1 MTPALGRHALT
12 CLPRY
17 LMKGFRSVRGARRRD
32 KGGSLMKKLIA
43 LIAAVAAM
51 MALSGVAQGSGE
63 FDEADFRAEL
73 SGAAEVPPVETDTAG
88 EAKFIVRGDS
98 IEFDLEIVNADAIL
112 GAAGAHI
119 HCAPAGENG
128 PVVAFLA
135 GQVAGGFD
143 GTVEVKAT
151 LTEANIDPAAGCGA
165 TVAELVESM
174 RDGDTYVNV
183 HSPDHPGGEV
193 RGQIQE
199 V

>member
-1 MTPALGRHALT
+1 
-12 CLPRY
+12 
-17 LMKGFRSVRGARRRD
+17 
-32 KGGSLMKKLIA
+32 MKKLIT
-43 LIAAVAAM
+43 LIAAVAAVL
-51 MALSGVAQGSGE
+51 ALSGVAQGSGG
-63 FDEADFRAEL
+63 FDEADFKAEL

-88 EAKFIVRGDS
+88 EAKFIVRGDA
-98 IEFDLEIVNADAIL
+98 IDFELEIVDADAIL

-135 GQVAGGFD
+135 GAVSGGFD

-151 LTEANIDPAAGCGA
+151 LTAANIDAEAGCGA

-174 RDGDTYVNV
+174 LSGDTYVNV

-193 RGQIQE
+193 RGQIHE

>member
-1 MTPALGRHALT
+1 
-12 CLPRY
+12 
-17 LMKGFRSVRGARRRD
+17 
-32 KGGSLMKKLIA
+32 MKKLIT
-43 LIAAVAAM
+43 LIAAVAAV

-63 FDEADFRAEL
+63 FAEADFRAEL
-73 SGAAEVPPVETDTAG
+73 SGAAEVPPVETDTSG

-98 IEFDLEIVNADAIL
+98 IDFELEIVNADNIL
-112 GAAGAHI
+112 GVAGAHI

-135 GQVAGGFD
+135 GEVPGGFD

-151 LTEANIDPAAGCGA
+151 LTEANIVDDACGA
-165 TVAELVESM
+165 DLGELLESM
-174 RDGDTYVNV
+174 RSGDTYVNV
-183 HSPDHPGGEV
+183 HSPAHPGGEV

>member
-1 MTPALGRHALT
+1 
-12 CLPRY
+12 
-17 LMKGFRSVRGARRRD
+17 
-32 KGGSLMKKLIA
+32 MKKLIA

-51 MALSGVAQGSGE
+51 MALSGVAQGSGG

-98 IEFDLEIVNADAIL
+98 IDFELEIVDADAIL
-112 GAAGAHI
+112 GFAGAHI
-119 HCAPAGENG
+119 HCAPAGVNG

-135 GQVAGGFD
+135 GEVAGGFD

-151 LTEANIDPAAGCGA
+151 LTEANIVNDACGA

-174 RDGDTYVNV
+174 RSGDTYVNA
-183 HSPDHPGGEV
+183 HSPDHQGGEV